1 MSDDW
6 YAEDDGVV
14 AAENRL
20 SPHRASPQ
28 PSANPIMKMK
38 LHYLLISSLIATTS
52 VALFASSDTDSKIE
66 NAAKASY
73 NYRTV
78 LDGKVTVKVNEG
90 VVTLT
95 GVVGDSSLK
104 SVAEDTV
111 SDLPGV
117 VSVDDQITLDPAL
130 KEHSDA
136 WIALKLHTQLLVR
149 SNVSYADTK
158 IVVNDGVVTLTGTA
172 DSQAQKELTGVYAKE
187 IDWVKSVKN
196 DIVVNEKPKMGETM
210 GEKIDDASITSQV
223 KYALLTHKSTSA
235 LKTKITTTDGV
246 VVITGE
252 AANDAEKS
260 LVGKLAESIRGVK
273 SVDNNMTVKI

>member
-1 MSDDW
+1 
-6 YAEDDGVV
+6 
-14 AAENRL
+14 
-20 SPHRASPQ
+20 
-28 PSANPIMKMK
+28 MK
-38 LHYLLISSLIATTS
+38 LHYLLISSLVATTS
-52 VALFASSDTDSKIE
+52 VALFASSSTDSKIE
-66 NAAKASY
+66 DAAMASY

-78 LDGKVTVKVNEG
+78 LDGKVTVKANDG

-95 GVVGDSSLK
+95 GVVGDSGLK

-117 VSVDDQITLDPAL
+117 TRVDDQITLDPAL

-149 SNVSYADTK
+149 SNVSLADTK
-158 IVVNDGVVTLTGTA
+158 VDVTDGVVTLTGTA
-172 DSQAQKELTGVYAKE
+172 DSQAQKDLTGLYAKE
-187 IDWVKSVKN
+187 IDWVKSVDN
-196 DIVVNEKPKMGETM
+196 NIVVNEKPAMGQTI
-210 GEKIDDASITSQV
+210 GEHIDDASITSQV
-223 KYALLTHKSTSA
+223 KYELFAHKSTSA
-235 LKTKITTTDGV
+235 LKTKVTTTDGV